1 MPEVVCNT
9 SVLQYLHELG
19 LLQLL
24 RELYGRVT
32 VPEAV
37 ARELAAGRTQ
47 GVELPDLATLPW
59 ITVTSVLPPL
69 VAPIDLGAGEL
80 AVLTLAGAH
89 PGALAVLND
98 GLARRYAR
106 VAGIRF
112 TGTCGV
118 LLRARQRGLV
128 PAVKPLLDRLTAL
141 GFRLDPATRRSILSL
156 AGEPE

>member
-1 MPEVVCNT
+1 MPEVVCDT
-9 SVLQYLHELG
+9 SALQYLYQLG
-19 LLQLL
+19 LLELL

-37 ARELAAGRTQ
+37 ARELAAGRAQ
-47 GVELPDLATLPW
+47 GVNLPDLATIPW
-59 ITVTSVLPPL
+59 VIVVPGVPPL
-69 VAPIDLGAGEL
+69 VAPGDLGAGEL

-89 PGALAVLND
+89 PGALAVLDD

-106 VAGIRF
+106 AAGIRF

-118 LLRARQRGLV
+118 LLRARQCGFV

-141 GFRLDPATRRSILSL
+141 GFRLDPATRQGILSL
-156 AGEPE
+156 AGESE